1 MSQRKTQRAIP
12 GKLHKSPIR
21 IVKNAQSIGLD
32 KNTTLEGSAIDIVLP
47 ENATA
52 SNTTISQRRNNFN
65 KDSFKEKYYA
75 LQKTVN
81 KLRDEIKSK
90 KNKIEELQQELES
103 RNDLLITA
111 KSVHGACEA
120 EKEKLRKALND
131 KMCKYEN
138 SNLQN
143 KEILTS
149 HSKEIDNLKQLHA
162 DIIITLTKKHEG
174 NVRCLKSDLEI
185 QFKKEREIHAQIV
198 KSKDEKIDKL
208 KFQMS
213 TFLKDNSEERQHQ
226 IDELLK
232 ELKRVSD
239 EAEYVKKALKKLK
252 FNNNQCQKCAFY
264 EKKCS
269 EISTELYAKNETC
282 KNLYQVCS
290 KMERQLTHHEELS
303 NLWEKVKKSQENAL

>member
-1 MSQRKTQRAIP
+1 MSHRKTQRAIP

-21 IVKNAQSIGLD
+21 IVKNTQSIGLD
-32 KNTTLEGSAIDIVLP
+32 KNTTLEGSAIDIASP

-52 SNTTISQRRNNFN
+52 SNTIISQSRNNFN
-65 KDSFKEKYYA
+65 KDSYKEKYYA

-81 KLRDEIKSK
+81 KLRDEM
-90 KNKIEELQQELES
+90 QQELES
-103 RNDLLITA
+103 RNDLLITT

-120 EKEKLRKALND
+120 EKEKLRKALNN
-131 KMCKYEN
+131 KSCIYEN
-138 SNLQN
+138 LNLQN

-149 HSKEIDNLKQLHA
+149 HSKEIDNLKQLNA

-213 TFLKDNSEERQHQ
+213 TSLKDNSEERQHQ

-252 FNNNQCQKCAFY
+252 VNNNQCQKCAFY
-264 EKKCS
+264 EKKCT

-282 KNLYQVCS
+282 KDLYQVCS

-303 NLWEKVKKSQENAL
+303 NLWEKVKNSQEDAL